1 MRITMICIGSTGD
14 VRPYIVLGR
23 ELKARGHQITICAF
37 QAFESTVRSEG
48 LRFKGITGDVKTMMG
63 NLMNGST
70 GVSFLKQVRDT
81 LVDFIDPFLADLEAA
96 CEDAEA
102 IIGTYLGQIFQ
113 SLAEVRHIP
122 YIQTHYFM
130 MDKNPEAP
138 ITSAP
143 GQRAG
148 GKAWNL
154 MSYELGYFIV
164 SAMEKYYLADWREK
178 RGMSPRKLEGSP
190 RYELNGHTIPVL
202 YAISPLVMPRPA
214 NWGENIHMTGFWR
227 DERDVDFTP
236 SPELAGFLAAGDK
249 PIYIG
254 FGSMV
259 SGDMGETLSIVMDA
273 IRESGVRAI
282 LSRGWGGMDIP
293 EDPNVFAADFVPH
306 DWLFQHVAGVVHHG
320 GAGTTAAGIQAGCP
334 TLVVPFGGDQPFWAQ
349 RVQDL
354 GIGPKAI
361 PRDKLTVSRLSKA
374 LTELTTTKKYRVAAR
389 ELGERLCLE
398 KGAVTAANIVEHE
411 LRKWLRE
418 EGRDPVIVPADDAV
432 SC

>member
-23 ELKARGHQITICAF
+23 ELKARGHEITICAF
-37 QAFESTVRSEG
+37 ADFEPVILKEG
-48 LRFKGITGDVKTMMG
+48 FHFKPVNGDVKALMA

-70 GVSFLKQVRDT
+70 GVGFLKQVRDS
-81 LVDFIDPFLADLEAA
+81 LIDIIDPFLEDLEAG
-96 CEDAEA
+96 CDGAEA
-102 IIGTYLGQIFQ
+102 IIGTYLGQVFQ
-113 SLAEVRHIP
+113 SLAEVRRIP
-122 YIQTHYFM
+122 YIQTHYFP
-130 MDKNPEAP
+130 MDKNPETP

-143 GQRAG
+143 GQHG

-154 MSYELGYFIV
+154 ASYELGYFIISV
-164 SAMEKYYLADWREK
+164 MEKYYLADWREK
-178 RGMSPRKLEGSP
+178 KGMSPRKLEGAP
-190 RYELNGHTIPVL
+190 KYELNGHTIPVL

-214 NWGENIHMTGFWR
+214 TWGENIHMTGFWR
-227 DERDVDFTP
+227 DDRDVDFTP
-236 SPELAGFLAAGDK
+236 SPELAAFLEAGEK

-259 SGDMGETLSIVMDA
+259 SGDMGETLEIVLDA
-273 IRESGVRAI
+273 IRDSGVRAI
-282 LSRGWGGMDIP
+282 LSRGWGGQDIP
-293 EDPNVFAADFVPH
+293 ASDNVFVADFVPH

-320 GAGTTAAGIQAGCP
+320 GAGTTAAGILAGCP
-334 TLVVPFGGDQPFWAQ
+334 TLVVPFGGDQPFWAS
-349 RVQDL
+349 RVKEL

-374 LTELTTTKKYRVAAR
+374 LTDLTSTKKYRVAAR
-389 ELGERLCLE
+389 ELGERLRLE
-398 KGAVTAANIVEHE
+398 QGHIIAANIVEHE

-418 EGRDPVIVPADDAV
+418 EGREPVIVPESPSI

>member
-37 QAFESTVRSEG
+37 QDFESTVLNEG
-48 LRFKGITGDVKTMMG
+48 LCFKGISGDVKTMMG

-81 LVDFIDPFLADLEAA
+81 LVDIIDPFLADLEAA
-96 CEDAEA
+96 CEESEA

-113 SLAEVRHIP
+113 SLAEVRRIP
-122 YIQTHYFM
+122 YIQTHYFL
-130 MDKNPEAP
+130 MDKNSEAP

-143 GQRAG
+143 GQRM

-154 MSYELGYFIV
+154 ASYELGHLIV
-164 SAMEKYYLADWREK
+164 SAMEKIYLSDWRES
-178 RGMSPRKLEGSP
+178 RGMSPRKLEGAP
-190 RYELNGHTIPVL
+190 KYQLNGHTIPVL
-202 YAISPLVMPRPA
+202 YAISPLVMPRPSA
-214 NWGENIHMTGFWR
+214 WGENIHMTGFWR
-227 DERDVDFTP
+227 DERDMDFSP
-236 SPELAGFLAAGDK
+236 PPELTAFLEAGEK
-249 PIYIG
+249 PIYVG

-259 SGDMGETLSIVMDA
+259 SGDMGETLNIVMEA
-273 IRESGVRAI
+273 IQESGVRAI
-282 LSRGWGGMDIP
+282 LSRGWGGKDIP
-293 EDPNVFAADFVPH
+293 SDPNIFVADFVPH

-334 TLVVPFGGDQPFWAQ
+334 TLVVPFGGDQPFWAS
-349 RVQDL
+349 RVQEL

-374 LTELTTTKKYRVAAR
+374 LVDLTSTKKYRVAAR
-389 ELGERLCLE
+389 ELGERLRLE

-418 EGRDPVIVPADDAV
+418 EGREPVIVPSD
-432 SC
+432 SSIPC

>member
-23 ELKARGHQITICAF
+23 ELKARGHEITICAF
-37 QAFESTVRSEG
+37 ADFEPVILKEG
-48 LRFKGITGDVKTMMG
+48 FHFKPVNGDVKALMA

-70 GVSFLKQVRDT
+70 GVGFLKQVRDS
-81 LVDFIDPFLADLEAA
+81 LIDIIDPFLEDLEAA
-96 CEDAEA
+96 CDGAEA
-102 IIGTYLGQIFQ
+102 IIGTYLGQVFQ

-122 YIQTHYFM
+122 YIQTHYFP
-130 MDKNPEAP
+130 MDKNPETP

-143 GQRAG
+143 GQHG

-154 MSYELGYFIV
+154 ASYELGYLIV

-178 RGMSPRKLEGSP
+178 KGMSPRKLEGAP
-190 RYELNGHTIPVL
+190 KYELNGHTIPVL

-214 NWGENIHMTGFWR
+214 TWGENIHMTGFWR
-227 DERDVDFTP
+227 DDRDIDFTP
-236 SPELAGFLAAGDK
+236 SPELAAFLEAGEK

-259 SGDMGETLSIVMDA
+259 SGDMGETLEIVLDA
-273 IRESGVRAI
+273 IRDSGVRAI
-282 LSRGWGGMDIP
+282 LSKGWGGQDIP
-293 EDPNVFAADFVPH
+293 ASDNVFVADFVPH

-320 GAGTTAAGIQAGCP
+320 GAGTTAAGILAGCP
-334 TLVVPFGGDQPFWAQ
+334 TLVVPFGGDQPFWAS
-349 RVQDL
+349 RVKEL

-374 LTELTTTKKYRVAAR
+374 LIDLTSTKKYRVAAR
-389 ELGERLCLE
+389 ELGERLRLE
-398 KGAVTAANIVEHE
+398 QGHIIAANIVEHE

-418 EGRDPVIVPADDAV
+418 EGREPVIVPE
-432 SC
+432 SSSICC

>member
-1 MRITMICIGSTGD
+1 MICIGSTGD

-23 ELKARGHQITICAF
+23 ELKARGHEITICAF
-37 QAFESTVRSEG
+37 QDFEPTVAKEG
-48 LRFKGITGDVKTMMG
+48 LGFKGINGDVKAMMA

-70 GVSFLKQVRDT
+70 GVSFLKQVRDS
-81 LVDFIDPFLADLEAA
+81 LVDIIDPFLEELDAA
-96 CEDAEA
+96 CEGAEA
-102 IIGTYLGQIFQ
+102 IIATYLGQIFQ
-113 SLAEVRHIP
+113 SLAEVRRIP

-143 GQRAG
+143 GQRKG

-154 MSYELGYFIV
+154 ISYELGYFIV
-164 SAMEKYYLADWREK
+164 SVMEKYYLADWREK
-178 RGMSPRKLEGSP
+178 RGMAPRRLEGSP
-190 RYELNGHTIPVL
+190 KYELNGHTIPVL
-202 YAISPLVMPRPA
+202 YAMSPLVMPRPA

-227 DERDVDFTP
+227 DERDVHFTP
-236 SPELAGFLAAGDK
+236 SPELSAFLEAGEK

-259 SGDMGETLSIVMDA
+259 SGDMGETLNIVMDA

-282 LSRGWGGMDIP
+282 LSRGWGGENIP
-293 EDPNVFAADFVPH
+293 ADPNVFVADFVPH

-334 TLVVPFGGDQPFWAQ
+334 TLVVPFGGDQPFWAA

-374 LTELTTTKKYRVAAR
+374 FMDLTTTKKYRVAAR
-389 ELGERLCLE
+389 ELGERLRLE

-418 EGRDPVIVPADDAV
+418 EGREPVIVPADHTV